1 MFSNGKKNI
10 QKYNKGIKK
19 GHTKLFD
26 QQSKVEE
33 SVEYKLLIN
42 VEQKNSIIWHMILW
56 SALRLVWSFF
66 IRH

>member
-1 MFSNGKKNI
+1 MGTNI

-19 GHTKLFD
+19 AQIKFFD
-26 QQSKVEE
+26 QQSKVKE

-42 VEQKNSIIWHMILW
+42 VEQKNPIFWPMILW